1 MPEPV
6 KLQQY
11 KLTIAYDGTMYSGWQ
26 RQREPILTVQ
36 GIVEKGLSEILNRNI
51 GISGAS
57 RTDAGVHAW
66 GQVAVFRADI
76 QIPLDRFRM
85 AVNSRLPHDVLIRR
99 IEPVADHF
107 DVTRPRCKRYRYVIW
122 QSKDRPLFNRQY
134 MYHYWQDVSIEAMRA
149 GCRYFVG
156 RHDFAA
162 FRGGE
167 DERQTTVR
175 TIFHCDIHR
184 RGPMIIMSVEGD
196 GFLYHM
202 VRNMVGTLLD
212 IGRGRM
218 EPSQIARA
226 IESGRRSDV
235 GPCVPASGLCLM
247 WVRYSDA
254 E

>member
-1 MPEPV
+1 MSEADHPP
-6 KLQQY
+6 QY
-11 KLTIAYDGTMYSGWQ
+11 KLTIAYDGTIYSGWQ
-26 RQREPILTVQ
+26 RQREPIPTVQ
-36 GIVEKGLSEILNRNI
+36 GVVEKALSEILNCNI

-66 GQVAVFRADI
+66 GQVAVLRADI

-99 IEPVADHF
+99 IEPVADQF
-107 DVTRPRCKRYRYVIW
+107 DVTRAQRKRYRYVIW

-134 MYHYWQDVSIEAMRA
+134 MYHYWQDVSMEAMRD

-175 TIFHCDIHR
+175 NIFHCDMHR
-184 RGPMIIMSVEGD
+184 RGPIIIMSVEGD

-202 VRNMVGTLLD
+202 VRNMVGTLLE

-218 EPSQIARA
+218 APDVIARA

-235 GPCVPASGLCLM
+235 GPCAPASSLCLM
-247 WVRYSDA
+247 WVRYADTK
-254 E
+254 

>member
-36 GIVEKGLSEILNRNI
+36 GIVEKSLSEILNRNI

-76 QIPLDRFRM
+76 QIPIDRFRM

-107 DVTRPRCKRYRYVIW
+107 DVTRARCKRYRYVIW
-122 QSKDRPLFNRQY
+122 QSKDRPIFNRQY